1 MQLNPQAFN
10 ALIDNMGE
18 SFLWRRAY
26 ACPCINP
33 HSGAAKPGCPQ
44 CNGKGHIWDAAIEST
59 AGVCS
64 SGTQLNWTKMG
75 RAEAGDLVLII
86 GENSPL
92 YEVGQFDRVTALTS
106 SDGFSLPLVR
116 GTPTDRI
123 FGPVQVF
130 TRVFW
135 LNAGG
140 AIVEGGLPVQA
151 ADGTLSWPNGGA
163 PPAGATY
170 SVSGSRYTEYFC
182 FGQYSSDRM
191 KHHGARLPRK
201 MVMRRFDLYGRD

>member
-18 SFLWRRAY
+18 SFLWRMAFS
-26 ACPCINP
+26 CPCVNP
-33 HSGAAKPGCPQ
+33 LSGSPKPGCLQ
-44 CNGKGHIWDAAIEST
+44 CNGKGRIWNNPIECT

-64 SGTQLNWTKMG
+64 SSTQLNWTKMG
-75 RAEAGDLVLII
+75 RAETGDLVLII
-86 GENSPL
+86 AENSAL
-92 YEVGQFDRVTALTS
+92 YAVGQFDRVTAKTS
-106 SDGFSLPLVR
+106 TDPFSLPLVR
-116 GTPTDRI
+116 GAPTERI

-135 LNAGG
+135 LDASS

-163 PPAGATY
+163 PPAGTTY
-170 SVSGSRYTEYFC
+170 SISGSRYTEYFC
-182 FGQYSSDRM
+182 FGAYSSDRM